1 MNITTKTNNFQ
12 FYEANIKDMVK
23 LETEIEANKC
33 DLETCEPGFFNVYF
47 DVKEE
52 IITAG
57 FKEILT
63 QELEAL
69 EDGKVQTVK
78 HHIVEEAHLV
88 IFKNFVVAF
97 GKNKAINSA
106 LRLLERLTRY
116 EIKPLFISPERL
128 FKTSEHMAFIKTM
141 DFDRMEHPTVKK
153 LRFDGKMETLSDIAP
168 FHNYT
173 SNMKNVKGVMN
184 TPHGIR
190 TFKISVN
197 GKIQIS
203 KKKEEDLDTELFKWV
218 HNFVKTI

>member
-12 FYEANIKDMVK
+12 FYEANIIDPVK
-23 LETEIEANKC
+23 LEKDIDDNRC
-33 DLETCEPGFFNVYF
+33 NLETCEPGFFNDVY
-47 DVKEE
+47 VPAEE
-52 IITAG
+52 TRLTG

-78 HHIVEEAHLV
+78 HSIVEEAHLV
-88 IFKNFVVAF
+88 IFKNFIVAF

-106 LRLLERLTRY
+106 FRLLERLTRY

-128 FKTSEHMAFIKTM
+128 FKTSKHMAFIKTM
-141 DFDRMEHPTVKK
+141 GFDHMEHPTVKK

-173 SNMKNVKGVMN
+173 SNMRNFKGVMN

-218 HNFVKTI
+218 YNFVKTI